1 MTYKRHFNSRKVS
14 KMGPLARLI
23 KSIFGKKKPV
33 EEVKPIVDLR
43 DVKTEEAVKEAN
55 QGKFATQ
62 EEVDAVREKWQSP
75 VVEYTPPVAAVAK
88 PIVKDVP
95 VKAAVP
101 VAKPAPVVHHK
112 SNGSTYYRDD
122 DDSYIDVSSV
132 AAITAISSDFS
143 DYSSS
148 TSTSS
153 CDYVSSSSNDY
164 SGSSSSY
171 DSGSSSS
178 CDSSR
183 W

>member
-1 MTYKRHFNSRKVS
+1 
-14 KMGPLARLI
+14 MGPLARLI

-43 DVKTEEAVKEAN
+43 DVKTEEAVKKADP
-55 QGKFATQ
+55 GKFSTQ

-112 SNGSTYYRDD
+112 LSIGTYHRDD
-122 DDSYIDVSSV
+122 DDYIDVSSV

-148 TSTSS
+148 TGTSS
-153 CDYVSSSSNDY
+153 CDGVSSPSNDY

-178 CDSSR
+178 CDSSS

>member
-1 MTYKRHFNSRKVS
+1 
-14 KMGPLARLI
+14 MGPLARLI

-43 DVKTEEAVKEAN
+43 DVEIEEAVKEAN
-55 QGKFATQ
+55 QGKFATH

-75 VVEYTPPVAAVAK
+75 VVEYTPPATAVAK

-101 VAKPAPVVHHK
+101 VAKPVPVVHHK
-112 SNGSTYYRDD
+112 YSGSTHHRDD
-122 DDSYIDVSSV
+122 DDDDESYIDVSSV

-153 CDYVSSSSNDY
+153 GDHVSSFSSDC

-178 CDSSR
+178 CDSSS